1 MVVRTP
7 LAFAAILVGGLLFA
21 GCARQA
27 RPPEDG
33 RAPARQVG
41 MASWYGDYHHGKTT
55 ANGEKFDKNAFTAA
69 HPKLRFG
76 TCVRVRHLDNGREV
90 QIRINDR
97 GPYAKG
103 RIIDV
108 SEAAAV
114 KLGMREAGVA
124 KVELLPC
131 R

>member
-1 MVVRTP
+1 MVFRRQ
-7 LAFAAILVGGLLFA
+7 LAFVTFALGAFLLA
-21 GCARQA
+21 GCVRQA
-27 RPPEDG
+27 RPTEDG

-55 ANGEKFDKNAFTAA
+55 ANGENFDKNAFTAA

-76 TCVRVRHLDNGREV
+76 TCVRVKHLDNGREV
-90 QIRINDR
+90 QVRINDR
-97 GPYAKG
+97 GPYARG